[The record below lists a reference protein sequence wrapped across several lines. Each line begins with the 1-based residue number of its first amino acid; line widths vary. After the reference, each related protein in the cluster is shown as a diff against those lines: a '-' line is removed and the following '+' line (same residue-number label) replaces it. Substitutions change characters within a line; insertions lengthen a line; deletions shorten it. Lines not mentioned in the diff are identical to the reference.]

1 MKKIFQICS
10 ILVTTILLFSC
21 ASQTTEYGTLTLQL
35 PSGETSRAAVNVD
48 SLTFNIEVTNQETQ
62 ESQKETGA
70 AGGSHSIELPAGK
83 YTIKMDAFTAEN
95 KEKPFYTGSVTDVEV
110 TPGETVKVPL
120 TLHEV
125 QTATVVFS
133 VKAGAVKYGTKVEL
147 SSTTKNAKIY
157 YTTDGSDPITSSS
170 KAEYK
175 EAIVIKNN
183 ATIKAYAKAEN
194 SDASAVTSEEY
205 KIATVKPGVGVEMQK
220 QVTKGDLVMEVEED
234 SEVEGE
240 STVTLTVKFL
250 TEKSIKSCSWLI
262 NGVPAKN
269 ETPDG
274 MITQVDPETGE
285 TTEVP
290 GIIYVI
296 TINEN
301 TVVFSPST
309 MSEVQDIYNINRSG
323 SVDNFITCIVETADG
338 DVFDVSYG
346 FSCGA

>member
-1 MKKIFQICS
+1 MKKIFRICS

-62 ESQKETGA
+62 ESQKETGT

-125 QTATVVFS
+125 QTSPVVFS

-183 ATIKAYAKAEN
+183 VTIKAYAKAEN
-194 SDASAVTSEEY
+194 SDASVVTSEEY
-205 KIATVKPGVGVEMQK
+205 KIATVKPAVDVEMPK
-220 QVTKGDLVMEVEED
+220 QVTKGDLVMEVEVKE
-234 SEVEGE
+234 E
-240 STVTLTVKFL
+240 STTLTVKSL
-250 TEKSIKSCSWLI
+250 TGKSIKSCSWLI
-262 NGVPAKN
+262 NGVPAENKEGLLN
-269 ETPDG
+269 
-274 MITQVDPETGE
+274 
-285 TTEVP
+285 
-290 GIIYVI
+290 
-296 TINEN
+296 INEN

-309 MSEVQDIYNINRSG
+309 MYEVQDIYNINRSG

>member
-62 ESQKETGA
+62 ESQIETGT

-183 ATIKAYAKAEN
+183 VTIKAYAKAEN
-194 SDASAVTSEEY
+194 SDASVVTSEEY

-220 QVTKGDLVMEVEED
+220 QVTKGDLVMEVEVKE
-234 SEVEGE
+234 E
-240 STVTLTVKFL
+240 STTLTVKSL
-250 TEKSIKSCSWLI
+250 TGKSIKSCSWLI
-262 NGVPAKN
+262 NGVPAENKEGLLN
-269 ETPDG
+269 
-274 MITQVDPETGE
+274 
-285 TTEVP
+285 
-290 GIIYVI
+290 
-296 TINEN
+296 INEN

-309 MSEVQDIYNINRSG
+309 MYEVQGIYNINRSG